1 MILYWMR
8 LWDRVEGCSG
18 FRVSRSCR
26 YVFYVHII
34 QKHTFLCL
42 RVCMHFSCIL
52 FGLFRATVQVPCRCA
67 YVCVI
72 ERERERDRE
81 TERQRERA
89 REREREGGREGGRAG
104 GREREIVC
112 VSLRVFVCVRVC
124 LCLSHCH

>member
-72 ERERERDRE
+72 ERERERQRDRE
-81 TERQRERA
+81 TEGESE
-89 REREREGGREGGRAG
+89 REREREGGRAG
-104 GREREIVC
+104 GREGEREIVC